1 MRIIDCE
8 QRSQEWFEA
17 RLGLPTA
24 SNFDKLLTTKGEVS
38 KQRNK
43 YLYRLAGEKVA
54 EQSEET
60 YQNAIMQRGI
70 ILEDEARQLYQLITG
85 QEVQTVGFCLA
96 NGYGCSPDGLIGE
109 DGVIEIKCP
118 IASTHVAY
126 LLAGVLP
133 LDYFQQCQGELFV
146 TGRKWV
152 DFMSYYPGIKPL
164 IVRVK
169 RDEKFIK
176 KLKSEL
182 KLFCVE
188 LKEVINKIK

>member
-109 DGVIEIKCP
+109 DGAIEIKCP